1 MKFVETTKVI
11 QKCLQRFLNLG
22 KFQEAMD
29 DNVEYWYK
37 SETNI
42 AKICGQCLEVL
53 NLVCERRGREVL
65 RELIVNLKMLL
76 VPVIEK
82 LMIGRHCSA
91 KLIHSNKEATI
102 VKLIH
107 VHLSTLVNSWEV
119 YIPQELNIALV
130 DSKLVYVTF

>member
-53 NLVCERRGREVL
+53 NLVCERRRREVL

-91 KLIHSNKEATI
+91 KLIHSNKEAII
-102 VKLIH
+102 VKLMDISQ
-107 VHLSTLVNSWEV
+107 LLLILGKFIYLKSLTLHWWTQNL
-119 YIPQELNIALV
+119 YM
-130 DSKLVYVTF
+130 